1 MKIFTPTVS
10 KPLLSAVAASMILL
24 TGCSES
30 GDSYSTGS
38 DAKSVAKAASA
49 TISAEVVSW
58 PKLELADALAHKA
71 LALFEAKDYAGVQA
85 MAPEINTALMALA
98 ADSIPEGAP
107 AKQEVAQL
115 QKDLKDIAHDFAEL
129 LEADLTEEEK
139 ARLVIS
145 FVPISHAM
153 MRAANVPHKHEDASA
168 AGAHDHDHDHD
179 HAHGEEGHEGHS
191 H

>member
-1 MKIFTPTVS
+1 MKIFSSTPATQ
-10 KPLLSAVAASMILL
+10 LLCAVAASMFLL

-38 DAKSVAKAASA
+38 DAKAVAPAASS
-49 TISAEVVSW
+49 SAEVVSW
-58 PKLELADALAHKA
+58 PRLEVADALAHKA

-85 MAPEINTALMALA
+85 MAPEINTVLVSLA
-98 ADSIPEGAP
+98 EDTIPEGAP

-129 LEADLTEEEK
+129 LEGELTEEEK

-145 FVPISHAM
+145 FVPITHSM

-168 AGAHDHDHDHD
+168 SGAHDHD
-179 HAHGEEGHEGHS
+179 HAHGEEGHEGHA